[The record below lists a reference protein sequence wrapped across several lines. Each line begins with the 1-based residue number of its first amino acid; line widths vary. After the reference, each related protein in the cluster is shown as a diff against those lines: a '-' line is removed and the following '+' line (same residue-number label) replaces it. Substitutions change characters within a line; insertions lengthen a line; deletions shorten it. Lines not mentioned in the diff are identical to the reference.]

1 MAAAKCSQCGFV
13 GARGN
18 EVCKRCGASLY
29 QTVPSRQEP
38 ERQRNK
44 LIPIGIAS
52 GIMVLVAAVWVV
64 SSVFPTSTPSPSE
77 VAGLLY
83 ADDSF
88 TRPLTI
94 SLPTELQQKIKK
106 DDVPE
111 WFLIQDY
118 FEAQVMKQLGLTNV
132 DVTKVKGDKPEC
144 WRYRMDRRLDAD
156 DIDASTG

>member
-52 GIMVLVAAVWVV
+52 GIIGSRCRCLARFLGISHIDSLAV
-64 SSVFPTSTPSPSE
+64 
-77 VAGLLY
+77 
-83 ADDSF
+83 
-88 TRPLTI
+88 
-94 SLPTELQQKIKK
+94 
-106 DDVPE
+106 
-111 WFLIQDY
+111 
-118 FEAQVMKQLGLTNV
+118 
-132 DVTKVKGDKPEC
+132 
-144 WRYRMDRRLDAD
+144 
-156 DIDASTG
+156 